1 MLIMCQCLFTTS
13 LVFGN
18 EGLYVTEKEIM
29 SARIGLEVFKSDLL
43 LRLSTL
49 LIYLWMLASW

>member
-1 MLIMCQCLFTTS
+1 MSIMCHCLFRTS

-18 EGLYVTEKEIM
+18 ERLYVTEKGVM
-29 SARIGLEVFKSDLL
+29 SARIGLEVSKSDLL

-49 LIYLWMLASW
+49 LI

>member
-1 MLIMCQCLFTTS
+1 MFVMYQCLFITS

-18 EGLYVTEKEIM
+18 KRLYVTEKGIM
-29 SARIGLEVFKSDLL
+29 SARIGLEVFKSDIL

-49 LIYLWMLASW
+49 LI

>member
-1 MLIMCQCLFTTS
+1 MFVMYQCLFITS

-18 EGLYVTEKEIM
+18 EMLHVTKKGIM
-29 SARIGLEVFKSDLL
+29 LAQIGLKDFKSDLL

-49 LIYLWMLASW
+49 LI